1 MTLAG
6 RLLWVA
12 PVALFFLNPSF
23 ACSSEPEYQFG
34 AAEMRAAVEGAWTL
48 VITPTGGMPVRVR
61 VQVSQATPSV
71 GTTPSARSVDLVRPA
86 HACGSRTLLAAAS
99 ACVDATV
106 MPLAVSFVDG
116 DAVFSGA
123 WMAGQFT
130 VYGSTFV
137 QGSLE
142 LDLGSY
148 QFLANVNADGSL
160 LNPQL
165 GPMGYPGT
173 LTVMR
178 Y

>member
-6 RLLWVA
+6 RLLWVV
-12 PVALFFLNPSF
+12 PVALFFFDPSF
-23 ACSSEPEYQFG
+23 ACSSGDEFQFG
-34 AAEMRAAVEGAWTL
+34 AAEMRAAVAGTWTF
-48 VITPTGGMPVRVR
+48 VITPTGGTSVRVR
-61 VQVSQATPSV
+61 VQVSQAAPSA

-86 HACGSRTLLAAAS
+86 HACGSRTLLAGAS
-99 ACVDATV
+99 ACVDETV

-116 DAVFSGA
+116 DALFSGA
-123 WMAGQFT
+123 WLAGTFI
-130 VYGSTFV
+130 VHGSAFV

-142 LDLGSY
+142 LDLGPY
-148 QFLANVNADGSL
+148 QFLANVNADGSV